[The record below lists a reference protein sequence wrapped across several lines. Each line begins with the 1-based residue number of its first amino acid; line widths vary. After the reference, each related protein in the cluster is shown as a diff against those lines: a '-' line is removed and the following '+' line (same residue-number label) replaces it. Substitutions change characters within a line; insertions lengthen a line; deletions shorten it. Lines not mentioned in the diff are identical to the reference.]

1 MNLYTTMHKEFESN
15 KDLIEFS
22 RKYERSID
30 RFLMIR
36 SMNKKYILDFYK
48 ENKKEVEYSKE
59 FDLMNALFNSDFE
72 TSIIE
77 KFILEQRNKL
87 VLEREKEAE
96 GLNELLSQIPI
107 HSAGIRDDKVD
118 SLLKSF
124 VRNKNIKEFQILE
137 NELDNNLLTKV
148 RNYALWSFYN
158 QTANDLIELTL
169 VEHPNVIPTLRKIHD
184 IDFFVKIE
192 DKLIPFDLK
201 ITHISD
207 DYFNLFSKGVHEN
220 TDGFDDFIPIE
231 SDEKSESEK
240 IKNIYK
246 ANKKR
251 LSLPKMGGLKTNQ
264 LIQELKEKD
273 SDPVIS
279 KFLSEITEARK
290 QIVISTIENTKILE
304 WWNYKY
310 QGERLFC
317 NNNRFFIFLTY
328 LDKFQDARKLKG
340 HISQISDKINELLN
354 NITLNKVNTIQYHYE
369 KEKSYEKDYTVQAM
383 SIVYVN
389 EN

>member
-1 MNLYTTMHKEFESN
+1 MS
-15 KDLIEFS
+15 
-22 RKYERSID
+22 
-30 RFLMIR
+30 FL
-36 SMNKKYILDFYK
+36 N
-48 ENKKEVEYSKE
+48 
-59 FDLMNALFNSDFE
+59 
-72 TSIIE
+72 SII
-77 KFILEQRNKL
+77 
-87 VLEREKEAE
+87 
-96 GLNELLSQIPI
+96 LSQIPI

-118 SLLKSF
+118 SLLKAF

-169 VEHPNVIPTLRKIHD
+169 VKHPNVIPTLRKIHN

-201 ITHISD
+201 ITHIFD
-207 DYFNLFSKGVHEN
+207 DYFNLFSKGVQEN
-220 TDGFDDFIPIE
+220 TDGFDGFILIE
-231 SDEKSESEK
+231 SDIKSESEK

-246 ANKKR
+246 AHKKR

-279 KFLSEITEARK
+279 QLLSEITEARK
-290 QIVISTIENTKILE
+290 HIVISTIENTKILE

>member
-1 MNLYTTMHKEFESN
+1 
-15 KDLIEFS
+15 
-22 RKYERSID
+22 
-30 RFLMIR
+30 
-36 SMNKKYILDFYK
+36 
-48 ENKKEVEYSKE
+48 
-59 FDLMNALFNSDFE
+59 
-72 TSIIE
+72 
-77 KFILEQRNKL
+77 
-87 VLEREKEAE
+87 
-96 GLNELLSQIPI
+96 
-107 HSAGIRDDKVD
+107 
-118 SLLKSF
+118 
-124 VRNKNIKEFQILE
+124 
-137 NELDNNLLTKV
+137 
-148 RNYALWSFYN
+148 
-158 QTANDLIELTL
+158 
-169 VEHPNVIPTLRKIHD
+169 
-184 IDFFVKIE
+184 
-192 DKLIPFDLK
+192 
-201 ITHISD
+201 
-207 DYFNLFSKGVHEN
+207 
-220 TDGFDDFIPIE
+220 
-231 SDEKSESEK
+231 
-240 IKNIYK
+240 
-246 ANKKR
+246 
-251 LSLPKMGGLKTNQ
+251 MGGLKTNQ